1 LERYGCDE
9 VIFSGYTMKLQMD
22 KTLNFWI
29 DVAYQD
35 LKDDHANLIKHQLV
49 AHILREY
56 ESRGDAMRYLNVKGK
71 IAWKASPSFLDT
83 IADAE
88 RDAQDELDDD

>member
-1 LERYGCDE
+1 LKRYGCDE
-9 VIFSGYTMKLQMD
+9 VIFSGYTMKLEMD
-22 KTLNFWI
+22 KTLRFWI

-35 LKDDHANLIKHQLV
+35 LKDDHADLTKRQLV

-56 ESRGDAMRYLNVKGK
+56 ESRGDAMRYLKVKGK
-71 IAWKASPSFLDT
+71 IAWKATPSFLNR

-88 RDAQDELDDD
+88 RDAQDELNDD